1 MRTAPSILLLDDGE
15 LERSKAVL
23 ASLGADFVHLKRPEI
38 ENAVALPRDLLVT
51 SLKLAQEVP
60 AFEHPA
66 GETLYPKW
74 VCVADQDFRPLREQL
89 RDLGVH
95 YLVDARRDAESMRLF
110 FLQLVLGFEAI
121 AITKVDEPLPS
132 EPVEEGESGRASSS
146 GETRSG
152 PPAFD
157 LRIACMFASWD
168 ANKCWHFRLPKQF
181 SCPVGHLATRRVTRT
196 NR

>member
-1 MRTAPSILLLDDGE
+1 MAGESPSPTPTRSSVILSNMVSPFSVALILPKGIRMRTAPSILLLDDGE

-74 VCVADQDFRPLREQL
+74 VCVADQDFRPLRAQL

-95 YLVDARRDAESMRLF
+95 YLVDARLD
-110 FLQLVLGFEAI
+110 
-121 AITKVDEPLPS
+121 S
-132 EPVEEGESGRASSS
+132 E
-146 GETRSG
+146 
-152 PPAFD
+152 
-157 LRIACMFASWD
+157 
-168 ANKCWHFRLPKQF
+168 
-181 SCPVGHLATRRVTRT
+181 
-196 NR
+196 